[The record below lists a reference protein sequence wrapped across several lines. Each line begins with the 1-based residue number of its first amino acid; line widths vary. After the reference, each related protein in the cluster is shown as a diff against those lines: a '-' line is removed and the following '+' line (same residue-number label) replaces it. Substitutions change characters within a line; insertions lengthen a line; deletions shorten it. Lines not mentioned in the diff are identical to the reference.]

1 MRLGAATSSVLGSG
15 MSCIGTTASGRRA
28 SPLPFPIVCLS
39 VKLSARCYCSVH
51 CLPEML
57 QQHFVK
63 THYDL
68 ASDRPSPSDTAQM
81 LYKTVLVAGVA
92 VASAGSIELCAAR
105 PRPGNCVPGADRRLL
120 PAAGLAPRPAP
131 TVASRTSR
139 DRGARRSRCSGAT
152 RRHAA
157 LFSPTTTTNPRSP
170 CLRCCLAVF
179 SRGRLLAGQ
188 VSAEYDRNE
197 NRDFVSEV
205 SLSGDSG
212 KVKYELTSKLRG
224 KTDYTLSTTTAD
236 GTTIEAEGAVEVS
249 LHPTPPAAMRTQA
262 LSAPGRVRIR
272 SSEDPDPSP
281 AHAHLSRLPR
291 SDPRN
296 AWLPRETH
304 SYTRVLL
311 VFKTHR
317 PLMPLASRPPS
328 QWHHTHSYTRVFLV
342 FSFNQYALT
351 NTY

>member
-1 MRLGAATSSVLGSG
+1 
-15 MSCIGTTASGRRA
+15 
-28 SPLPFPIVCLS
+28 
-39 VKLSARCYCSVH
+39 
-51 CLPEML
+51 
-57 QQHFVK
+57 
-63 THYDL
+63 
-68 ASDRPSPSDTAQM
+68 M

-170 CLRCCLAVF
+170 CLRCCLAFF

-188 VSAEYDRNE
+188 VSAQYDRNE

-262 LSAPGRVRIR
+262 LSAPAASESVCRKALTPAPLTPTLHACLAPTRAMPGFQGRLTHTHESCLCSKRTALSCPSHPGHPHNGTILTRTQEPSLR
-272 SSEDPDPSP
+272 SASI
-281 AHAHLSRLPR
+281 
-291 SDPRN
+291 N
-296 AWLPRETH
+296 TTH
-304 SYTRVLL
+304 SQ
-311 VFKTHR
+311 THICTDI
-317 PLMPLASRPPS
+317 L
-328 QWHHTHSYTRVFLV
+328 
-342 FSFNQYALT
+342 
-351 NTY
+351 